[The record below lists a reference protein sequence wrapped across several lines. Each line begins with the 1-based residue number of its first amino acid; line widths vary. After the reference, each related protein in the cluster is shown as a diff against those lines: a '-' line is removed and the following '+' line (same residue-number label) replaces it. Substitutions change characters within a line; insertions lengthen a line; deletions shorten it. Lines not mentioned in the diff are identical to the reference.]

1 MVQTLSRCRSCGLPK
16 PLVEMVE
23 WLPGGTVAFK
33 RLKAVRLAVIEKD
46 LYDRLYEA
54 FSQQGHQGNGM
65 VFESQKEATRY
76 IAGKVLKGAKA
87 RIIRY
92 SVVMKR
98 ALETMER
105 YSLLLGMG
113 RIEVERIKIEAGGSL
128 LLKMPF
134 NRYLLSAGIMGVL
147 EQIEGRA
154 YTHRLQQMEEEVF
167 RLTMDVCEDDDYE
180 VGDFEWMDLLSSE
193 ATGGDELERCR
204 QCGAPSSMDS
214 YNWDEIYGVIEDT
227 RQGRRLAFIPCYT
240 LAALKKTAGYKENE
254 VAEIMENASYSCTLE
269 HIKDAEYAAGIEELI
284 NGLPVKGWGQAA
296 AFVDEE
302 ETWRVTVINPL
313 DVSLITGWLRAL
325 YFFEMNREPRIS
337 VTEEKLTAGFVLE

>member
-1 MVQTLSRCRSCGLPK
+1 MG
-16 PLVEMVE
+16 
-23 WLPGGTVAFK
+23 
-33 RLKAVRLAVIEKD
+33 VRLAVIDKD
-46 LYDRLYEA
+46 LYDRLYRA
-54 FSQQGHQGNGM
+54 FSQRESPGNGL
-65 VFESQKEATRY
+65 VFENQKKATRY

-105 YSLLLGMG
+105 YSLMLGMG

-154 YTHRLQQMEEEVF
+154 YTHRLSQMEEETF
-167 RLTMDVCEDDDYE
+167 KLIMDVCEDDDYE
-180 VGDFEWMDLLSSE
+180 EGDFEWIHLLSPST
-193 ATGGDELERCR
+193 TGGDHLERCE
-204 QCGAPSSMDS
+204 QCGAPSSLDS
-214 YNWDEIYGVIEDT
+214 YDWDEIYGVIKDT

-240 LAALKKTAGYKENE
+240 LAALKKTAGYKPNE
-254 VAEIMENASYSCTLE
+254 VAEIMENASYSSTLE
-269 HIKDAEYAAGIEELI
+269 QLKNAEDPAGIEELI
-284 NGLPVKGWGQAA
+284 DRLPVKGWGQADALA
-296 AFVDEE
+296 AEE
-302 ETWRVTVINPL
+302 EAWRVTVINPL

-325 YFFEMNREPRIS
+325 YYFEMNREPRIS
-337 VTEEKLTAGFVLE
+337 VTEEELTAGFVLE